1 MCLYLIQKLA
11 SLLITVVPQTCWKL
25 GLAKVSLE
33 KEKKKNPVTQSE
45 IGKPN

>member
-1 MCLYLIQKLA
+1 MCLSLMQKLA
-11 SLLITVVPQTCWKL
+11 TLLITVVPQICWKL

-33 KEKKKNPVTQSE
+33 KNSSVTQSE

>member
-11 SLLITVVPQTCWKL
+11 SQLITTVPQICWKL
-25 GLAKVSLE
+25 GLEKVSLR
-33 KEKKKNPVTQSE
+33 KKKKSPVTQSE